1 MGEQWHTTCANTSK
15 GEFPRYFLVLSG
27 LSYGTRIPSRAMH
40 KLGAGPRSQPVALIR
55 VAWLI
60 PVVSFLRS
68 IGAPVEQLLA
78 RAHLSGSMFDDPEDL
93 LSVSPPD
100 HAGGGMT
107 WCSRRPG
114 RTACVTPMSCAT
126 RGSSSDKGNP
136 PSRSRSPC

>member
-1 MGEQWHTTCANTSK
+1 TRPAPIQAR

-40 KLGAGPRSQPVALIR
+40 KLGSGPRSQPVALIR

-93 LSVSPPD
+93 LSVSQALGFMEESARMSGVGNLRSEERRVGK
-100 HAGGGMT
+100 AG
-107 WCSRRPG
+107 RDR
-114 RTACVTPMSCAT
+114 
-126 RGSSSDKGNP
+126 K
-136 PSRSRSPC
+136 

>member
-40 KLGAGPRSQPVALIR
+40 KLGSGSRSQPVALIR

-78 RAHLSGSMFDDPEDL
+78 GAPLSGAVFDEPGGPLSGSHGVRF
-93 LSVSPPD
+93 
-100 HAGGGMT
+100 
-107 WCSRRPG
+107 
-114 RTACVTPMSCAT
+114 
-126 RGSSSDKGNP
+126 
-136 PSRSRSPC
+136 